1 MPERPARS
9 AFQKPSSVEPT
20 GVTTPRPVTATRRR
34 GLAVIYYDR
43 GAMRH
48 ALTHLVKWSEL
59 DARDGQPERFMG
71 VIYEA
76 MGSDDPAVE
85 HYQAALRRQLSP
97 RVRAEA
103 VLELAQ
109 LLIKRGEFAEALDY
123 LNQDDYETEDARLAA
138 QELRAE
144 CCYSLA
150 RHAEAISLLDRV
162 LAENPSAV
170 RGLRLRAAIHV
181 EAGTLEAGLPMLDK
195 ALLIDPHDCPSRY
208 QLARAYQLLGRH
220 NEATEQYDRLEQSRR
235 FLEALSNL
243 NKEAIEKPNNV
254 AIRLR
259 LAELCEKLQ
268 KPRLAEMW
276 RRAAANCPAEDL

>member
-1 MPERPARS
+1 M
-9 AFQKPSSVEPT
+9 
-20 GVTTPRPVTATRRR
+20 
-34 GLAVIYYDR
+34 
-43 GAMRH
+43 
-48 ALTHLVKWSEL
+48 
-59 DARDGQPERFMG
+59 
-71 VIYEA
+71 
-76 MGSDDPAVE
+76 
-85 HYQAALRRQLSP
+85 
-97 RVRAEA
+97 
-103 VLELAQ
+103 
-109 LLIKRGEFAEALDY
+109 IKRGEFAEALDY

-208 QLARAYQLLGRH
+208 QLARAYQLLGR
-220 NEATEQYDRLEQSRR
+220 NKEATEQYDRLEQSRR

-243 NKEAIEKPNNV
+243 NKEAIEKPTNV

-268 KPRLAEMW
+268 KPRLTEMW